1 MVWNS
6 STVTFMFLCSFCRWF
21 LWIRLSGR
29 VQTGRWCPSSPE
41 ETASR
46 SPSPTGRSTWSEPSS
61 TGCTRSID
69 RYDRTSPD
77 LRAAEMRGRCAAWL
91 LLRIRF
97 RREIRVSDF
106 IVSSDGWIW
115 SCSRLNCSSVVSSR
129 CCRLDKVQK
138 DAIWQK
144 YLWFKGSVHSKYKN
158 LFLSWPRLI

>member
-1 MVWNS
+1 MFHYEEFKFGKLVYSVTPSETFQPQITGLVVSPCWCETAGRLNS
-6 STVTFMFLCSFCRWF
+6 LVDLKFLCFSCRWF
-21 LWIRLSGR
+21 LWIRLSDR

-77 LRAAEMRGRCAAWL
+77 LRAAWWS
-91 LLRIRF
+91 LRIR
-97 RREIRVSDF
+97 ESDF

-115 SCSRLNCSSVVSSR
+115 SCSSIVSSR
-129 CCRLDKVQK
+129 CCLDKVQK
-138 DAIWQK
+138 DFIWYK
-144 YLWFKGSVHSKYKN
+144 YIWG
-158 LFLSWPRLI
+158 